1 MFVLLGFV
9 VWGIWNSFSN
19 SQSLNTQFCLMY
31 SSFPMLLEHRTIEE
45 GRPLW
50 KTKLLIA
57 ETEELRKNSSTN
69 CNKVFY
75 LSFNLDEHLQP
86 GCLLSW
92 WPNTHAVCTSLYWYT
107 WGWSG
112 IEKRIILFGHYWGH
126 K

>member
-31 SSFPMLLEHRTIEE
+31 SSFPVLLEHRTIEE

-57 ETEELRKNSSTN
+57 ENEELRKNSSTN

-75 LSFNLDEHLQP
+75 LSFRWASTAWLFAELVTKHPCSVHFLVLIYMGVEWNWKTYNSVWA
-86 GCLLSW
+86 LLR
-92 WPNTHAVCTSLYWYT
+92 AQ
-107 WGWSG
+107 
-112 IEKRIILFGHYWGH
+112 IK
-126 K
+126 